1 MTKFL
6 TYIFIFF
13 FTFILSVN
21 AQVAEDIQ
29 RHQQNLIEAG
39 FQQQE
44 LDRAIQK
51 TQSSAPEYVKTETK
65 STKSQKCVDVRKVE
79 FDGNTKISTHKIDKI
94 IKPYL
99 NKCLTVDD
107 INKILN
113 AVTNAYIDAGYITSG
128 AYLVS
133 RQTKLADGIL
143 QIKIIEGTITKFTGI
158 SEAERKTAF
167 PWVLGSVFNL
177 RDIEQGLDQM
187 NRLSSNHAKMEIK
200 ANEIADGTSQVV
212 ITNEKGGTTELS
224 LYTDNLGS
232 ESVGEYRAGLGLV
245 QDNLFGIND
254 QINLGYTNSL
264 SDTWHNKYSR
274 ALSLGMS
281 VPFGYWTFT
290 NNTSYSEYKT
300 YMILPVSKEKLYS
313 YGDNFSESFIV
324 DRVISRGQRYKV
336 SLSASINYKEPNNYT
351 HVLDI
356 ITKNEASSRKLAF
369 LEYGLPMT
377 FYFNNGVIFAKPSY
391 VDGKTLFGIPRDDGT
406 YPQKAQFDAYKLY
419 LYSGWNLGFANF
431 TTVLDGQYTKDE
443 VLSSETVYIGGE
455 TSVRGFRDNGVS
467 GDSGFYI
474 RNDLD
479 FNLSQI
485 FGTNHLLAK
494 SITPGLFFDYGW
506 VKSNADKDKVEL
518 SGAGAKLSFS
528 YGLLDASVSYAIPIK
543 RENDIEDKGVTSAY
557 IGIKGRI

>member
-1 MTKFL
+1 MNKFGFYF
-6 TYIFIFF
+6 TAFISLA
-13 FTFILSVN
+13 TSVN

-44 LDRAIQK
+44 LDRAIQQK
-51 TQSSAPEYVKTETK
+51 PLPSKEYIKPETK
-65 STKSQKCVDVRKVE
+65 STKSQKCVNIKKVE
-79 FDGNTKISTHKIDKI
+79 FDGNTKISTFRIDKI

-143 QIKIIEGTITKFTGI
+143 QIKIIEGTITKFTGV

-167 PWVLGSVFNL
+167 PWVLGSIFNL

-212 ITNEKGGTTELS
+212 ITNEKDGTTELS

-254 QINLGYTNSL
+254 QINIGYTNSL

-274 ALSLGMS
+274 AVSFGMS

-290 NNTSYSEYKT
+290 NNASYSEYKT

-313 YGDNFSESFIV
+313 YGDNFTESFIV
-324 DRVISRGQRYKV
+324 DRIISRGQRYKV

-419 LYSGWNLGFANF
+419 LYSGWNLGFAHF
-431 TTVLDGQYTKDE
+431 STVFDGQYTDDE
-443 VLSSETVYIGGE
+443 VLSSETIYIGGE

-479 FNLSQI
+479 FNLSQMLETENI
-485 FGTNHLLAK
+485 WAK
-494 SITPGLFFDYGW
+494 LITPSLFFDYGW
-506 VKSNADKDKVEL
+506 VKSNSDDSKNKL
-518 SGAGAKLSFS
+518 SGAGAKLSFA
-528 YGLLDASVSYAIPIK
+528 YGLLDASVSYAVPVK
-543 RENDIEDKGVTSAY
+543 RESDMDNKGVISAY